1 MAPKMQH
8 CFNCGEEC
16 GVFDNHWRDLVT
28 CGKRECEREARYQ
41 YQCEEA
47 DARERAESDNYD
59 RYR

>member
-1 MAPKMQH
+1 MAEKLQH

-28 CGKRECEREARYQ
+28 CGKRECEQEARYQ
-41 YQCEEA
+41 YQCNDAE
-47 DARERAESDNYD
+47 ARERAEEDGYE